1 MENEKKVFTDDELI
15 EEVSTEDD
23 APVEVI
29 YRCKKCGQI
38 LTKDAKD
45 CWKCSGK
52 EIEIVVEEETKEV
65 KKIMLQSKIDKL
77 EHDLKSVKKNNDFLY
92 ILISSQHILGSCAP
106 VSFCSTRLPP

>member
-1 MENEKKVFTDDELI
+1 MEKEKKVFTDDELI

-77 EHDLKSVKKNNDFLY
+77 EHDIKSVKKNNDFLY
-92 ILISSQHILGSCAP
+92 ILIAILVIAIIII
-106 VSFCSTRLPP
+106 FATK

>member
-52 EIEIVVEEETKEV
+52 EIEVVVEEEFVDEIEATIDQAGSYTIQIYSGNTIMTGEFEV
-65 KKIMLQSKIDKL
+65 
-77 EHDLKSVKKNNDFLY
+77 E
-92 ILISSQHILGSCAP
+92 
-106 VSFCSTRLPP
+106 